1 MVTLNHQQLRKK
13 FKKSHGWNAHG
24 DSLSNKIKFMN
35 IFLNLGRANESY
47 VAFNENF
54 ELSI

>member
-24 DSLSNKIKFMN
+24 DCLSN
-35 IFLNLGRANESY
+35 NE
-47 VAFNENF
+47 
-54 ELSI
+54 I